1 MGLFGSMFFTNPED
15 ELYNHALNG
24 RASKAYKLLEM
35 GVNPN
40 ARNNA
45 GLFPLYVAAEG
56 GHLGIVIDLIEHGA
70 NVNQATPNN
79 STALN
84 NAAEEGHLDVVEYL
98 LSQGADP
105 TIKTVNG
112 HGPEDGARHY
122 GHYKVAEVIASYTPS
137 RKSQHQHVEA
147 MNGRVNFASEEEVAS
162 SFIRNADSEDVSF
175 PYVTAFDENFNRN
188 LYYLAKPDTL
198 KLRKARPSC
207 LYMTNLANK
216 LTGWNDYSEFSL
228 NDFIANVESCDEYY
242 DLVFN
247 TVSPAPFF
255 TENPNSP
262 KSFTIQDMIET
273 INKSRLFFNELNG
286 QDEPTNVDNYKK
298 QGASVITLSR
308 LFNPATLS
316 LLSIPAFMSFAL
328 KSCATIDPK
337 NHLLFATYCMYD
349 LNNIE
354 EYSEALLAGRFS
366 QINCDAFLLTYG
378 LASCLNLLS
387 IQVSQ
392 AAKRFGF
399 KDISDISP
407 SSSLQSLWR
416 YLVEKDALKNPF
428 PDGPIMWQSCDTGIQ
443 NANEA
448 NPNLAAALLLTEE
461 LPPFP
466 LYDSEPGATLSIFY
480 GLVDYFQMRDCFGID
495 ESVVF
500 KFPARNSAM
509 EKWGL

>member
-273 INKSRLFFNELNG
+273 INKSRFF
-286 QDEPTNVDNYKK
+286 
-298 QGASVITLSR
+298 
-308 LFNPATLS
+308 
-316 LLSIPAFMSFAL
+316 
-328 KSCATIDPK
+328 
-337 NHLLFATYCMYD
+337 
-349 LNNIE
+349 
-354 EYSEALLAGRFS
+354 
-366 QINCDAFLLTYG
+366 
-378 LASCLNLLS
+378 
-387 IQVSQ
+387 
-392 AAKRFGF
+392 
-399 KDISDISP
+399 
-407 SSSLQSLWR
+407 
-416 YLVEKDALKNPF
+416 
-428 PDGPIMWQSCDTGIQ
+428 
-443 NANEA
+443 
-448 NPNLAAALLLTEE
+448 
-461 LPPFP
+461 
-466 LYDSEPGATLSIFY
+466 
-480 GLVDYFQMRDCFGID
+480 
-495 ESVVF
+495 
-500 KFPARNSAM
+500 
-509 EKWGL
+509 